1 MYKIVIFDVQNRD
14 FIHHNKQKNVF
25 FRIFVAEIVE
35 NTYLICI

>member
-14 FIHHNKQKNVF
+14 FVHHITLKNVF